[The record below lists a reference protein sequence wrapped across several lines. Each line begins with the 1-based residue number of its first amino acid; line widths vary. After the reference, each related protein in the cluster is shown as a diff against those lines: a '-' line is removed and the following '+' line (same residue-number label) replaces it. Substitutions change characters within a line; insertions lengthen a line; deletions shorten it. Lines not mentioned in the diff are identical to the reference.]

1 MGEAKEGDLLPSS
14 AGRNDPPSSSVRN
27 QRAELRRHPRFKTD
41 ETNVQLYIKGLL
53 STLGIGRKNAALTAV
68 NLSEGGILLT
78 TTSKLNKGA
87 KVQVRIEIEKFKDVI
102 EAEGTVAWCFQN
114 ARDTETWY
122 AGISF
127 EKLPPP
133 QAALIAKMRSW
144 FTSPEYRQKSA
155 TKKRLAPPELLH

>member
-14 AGRNDPPSSSVRN
+14 PGRNDPPSSSIRN

-41 ETNVQLYIKGLL
+41 EATVQLYIKGLL
-53 STLGIGRKNAALTAV
+53 TTLGIGRKNEARASV
-68 NLSEGGILLT
+68 NLSEGGILLAT
-78 TTSKLNKGA
+78 NVKLNKGA

-114 ARDTETWY
+114 ARDTASWY
-122 AGISF
+122 AGIAF
-127 EKLPPP
+127 QNLPPA

-155 TKKRLAPPELLH
+155 TRKRLAPPELLH